1 VTVSCEADDGV
12 EHYLVPVA
20 LADMVLDY
28 SQTSI
33 MSSSVRQRFGRIGIP
48 ELNCVVLDGYSH
60 KRSSPQLQT
69 HNSGISSFVRILVS
83 TLEHPV
89 AVFKALQYALVDGY
103 RNTKHPGHVPTAEEC
118 VVMLK
123 YFGDSVDLWQ
133 GSDTSRRTLSSF
145 PIHLAVHGN
154 LVSLG
159 VRSGVLLMDDVP
171 KDCIEHW
178 ERSTSLVLLRPCHSL
193 IQF

>member
-1 VTVSCEADDGV
+1 MTVSCEADDGV

-103 RNTKHPGHVPTAEEC
+103 HNTKHPGHVPTAEEC

-133 GSDTSRRTLSSF
+133 GSDTSRRTLRSF
-145 PIHLAVHGN
+145 PIHLAVYGN

-171 KDCIEHW
+171 KDCMEHW